1 MINIKWLFF
10 GLFLTL
16 LSSCSSL
23 KRMVVN
29 ENITP
34 IEISYLQN
42 DYYIIIDNIKVNST
56 PIDGNVIFD
65 TGCNLTV
72 IDNSVA
78 QDLNIKTIKKV
89 IHRDISG
96 RMKFVPYVKVES
108 LNVNG
113 AVFRNVYAMVI
124 DLSLFDCENLKIIL
138 GDNVLKTGIWKID
151 MLKHKITLY
160 NQNENINYDGF
171 HKIPF
176 SHKFNWIKLEQFT
189 FNGYELKN
197 IKLDTGNPIPLTL
210 SLKGK
215 IKKETLIPAYSYEY
229 YMRTLNKVQPKK
241 IIEDYYFTSINLNGL
256 QVDSVFTVFTKNI
269 PFRLIGLNF
278 FKNSTIIIDYKNSLI
293 GIKEPFFM
301 QKPNFENVGISFDS
315 FNDNEVII
323 STLRLN
329 SPADKLGVKVG
340 DKVQKINGTD
350 ISDFSLTKCGLID
363 SLYLMTK
370 DTLYLKLENWEKP
383 IQLIPE

>member
-1 MINIKWLFF
+1 
-10 GLFLTL
+10 
-16 LSSCSSL
+16 
-23 KRMVVN
+23 MVVN

-34 IEISYLQN
+34 IEINYLQN
-42 DYYIIIDNIKVNST
+42 DYYVIIDNIKVNST

-65 TGCNLTV
+65 TGNNLTV

-124 DLSLFDCENLKIIL
+124 DLSLFECENLKIIL
-138 GDNVLKTGIWKID
+138 GDNVLNTGIWKID

-160 NQNENINYDGF
+160 NQNEDINYDGF

-176 SHKFNWIKLEQFT
+176 SHKNNWIKLKQFT
-189 FNGYELKN
+189 LNGSELKN

-256 QVDSVFTVFTKNI
+256 PIDSVFTVFTKNI

-278 FKNSTIIIDYKNSLI
+278 FKNSTMIIDYKNSLI

-315 FNDNEVII
+315 FNDNEVVI

-340 DKVQKINGTD
+340 DKVQKINGFD
-350 ISDFSLTKCGLID
+350 ISEFSLTKCELID
-363 SLYLMTK
+363 SLNSMTK
-370 DTLYLKLENWEKP
+370 DTLYLKLEHWDNT
-383 IQLIPE
+383 IQLIPEKI